1 MTTSLAALHQRQAY
15 AQRIGPTVRLTVDG
29 AVHATDGAGGNP
41 SPLTIGGR
49 YALICMEGGV
59 YIRQGGPGVTAG
71 ATDRFLEAG
80 RFLIVTCDD
89 VIDNRIAV
97 TAAQGLG
104 GYLHITRVDSLDG
117 VARGS
122 AQTQLAQFF
131 SEKSGS
137 TLQVLAD
144 AASTST
150 GAGQLVHGA
159 RYLVVCPQLDPLG
172 LSGQLG
178 DDVWIRQGPAGLT
191 VSASPGPNLGMPLP
205 RGTAWT
211 FNVDDAT
218 NDRLAVLSAT
228 GGNGSSVWITRI
240 DSVA

>member
-71 ATDRFLEAG
+71 ATDRFLEAQ
-80 RFLIVTCDD
+80 RFLIVNCDD

-131 SEKSGS
+131 NEKSGS
-137 TLQVLAD
+137 TTQVTAD
-144 AASTST
+144 VTSASSV
-150 GAGQLVHGA
+150 ALVHGG
-159 RYLVVCPQLDPLG
+159 RYLVVCPQIDPLG

-178 DDVWIRQGPAGLT
+178 DDVWIRQGPSGLT
-191 VSASPGPNLGMPLP
+191 VSASPGADLGMPLP